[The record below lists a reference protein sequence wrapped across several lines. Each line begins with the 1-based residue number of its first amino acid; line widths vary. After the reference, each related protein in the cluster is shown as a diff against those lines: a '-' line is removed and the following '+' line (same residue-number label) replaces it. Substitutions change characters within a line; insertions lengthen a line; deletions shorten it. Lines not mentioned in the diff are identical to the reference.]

1 MPATKNTP
9 STHHPRRRNVIT
21 LTDGLKKKRSH
32 TQKSHQKNGEPWRYS
47 WGTQKQNNNK
57 TTKKRPR
64 IDLLSSDMSEPELS
78 QRPSGTASASR
89 RTADPGIEP
98 HFPRSSQT
106 GDLYIYVILANLAPG
121 VMGSEQDLVG
131 PLFKLWL
138 GEVPSLIIMQ
148 LSSVAA
154 RILVS
159 EDPFL
164 RSTLHVAGTCKQA
177 TNKLAPTPGHQ
188 KQTQLPDVKLNT
200 NN

>member
-1 MPATKNTP
+1 
-9 STHHPRRRNVIT
+9 
-21 LTDGLKKKRSH
+21 
-32 TQKSHQKNGEPWRYS
+32 
-47 WGTQKQNNNK
+47 
-57 TTKKRPR
+57 
-64 IDLLSSDMSEPELS
+64 
-78 QRPSGTASASR
+78 
-89 RTADPGIEP
+89 
-98 HFPRSSQT
+98 
-106 GDLYIYVILANLAPG
+106 
-121 VMGSEQDLVG
+121 MGSEQELVG

-188 KQTQLPDVKLNT
+188 KQTQLPDVTLNT